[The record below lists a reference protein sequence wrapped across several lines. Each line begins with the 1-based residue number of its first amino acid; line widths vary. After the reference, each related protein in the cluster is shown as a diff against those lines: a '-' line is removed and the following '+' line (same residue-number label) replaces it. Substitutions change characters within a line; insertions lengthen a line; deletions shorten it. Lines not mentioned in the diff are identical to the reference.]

1 MAKGV
6 RNPRLPTKAQQLS
19 QLEDRMTALE
29 QIVGQIYQAAT
40 NDILRFD
47 ELIRELCENT
57 GVPFVE
63 PLVEPNIGEAQEGSE

>member
-1 MAKGV
+1 M
-6 RNPRLPTKAQQLS
+6 
-19 QLEDRMTALE
+19 
-29 QIVGQIYQAAT
+29 GQIYQAAT

-63 PLVEPNIGEAQEGSE
+63 PLVEPNIEEAQEGSE